1 MAGVKIT
8 DLVAITEAASN
19 DLLYIVDVS
28 NTTQSPQGTSSQ
40 IEVGNMFSSGSYTPT
55 ISGEVNGIIVTPNSA
70 TYIKVGNIVTVS
82 AQIEIQLDTGEVDGS
97 FEMSLPV
104 ASDFTN
110 GKNLFGLMQY
120 SYGPGTLAEIVK
132 LEISAETTNNTCI
145 VGLEVATA
153 TASLAYCTIQF
164 QYEVLS

>member
-8 DLVAITEAASN
+8 DLTPITSAASN

-28 NTTQSPQGTSSQ
+28 NTTESPQGTSSQ
-40 IEVGNMFSSGSYTPT
+40 IEVGKMFSSGSYTPT
-55 ISGEVNGIIVTPNSA
+55 ISAFTNGIEADAISA

-82 AQIEIQLDTGEVDGS
+82 AQIGIQLDSGEVDGT

-104 ASDFTN
+104 ASDFTSV
-110 GKNLFGLMQY
+110 KNLFGLMQY
-120 SYGPGTLAEIVK
+120 SYGGGILAEIVQ
-132 LEISAETTNNTCI
+132 LEIGAQITNNTCAVAI
-145 VGLEVATA
+145 EVATPTA
-153 TASLAYCTIQF
+153 TLYYCTIQF

>member
-28 NTTQSPQGTSSQ
+28 NTTQSPEGTSSQ
-40 IEVGNMFSSGSYTPT
+40 IEVGKMFSSGSYTPT
-55 ISGEVNGIIVTPNSA
+55 FSGEVNGIIVTPNSA

-82 AQIEIQLDTGEVDGS
+82 AQLAIQLDSGETYGA

-104 ASDFTN
+104 ASDFTSQ
-110 GKNLFGLMQY
+110 KQCFGLMQY
-120 SYGPGTLAEIVK
+120 SFGPGTLAEIVD
-132 LEISAETTNNTCI
+132 LSIGAETTNNTCE
-145 VGLEVATA
+145 VYLEVVTPAKDL
-153 TASLAYCTIQF
+153 SYCTIQF
-164 QYEVLS
+164 QYEVL

>member
-40 IEVGNMFSSGSYTPT
+40 IELGNLVSSGNWTPVV
-55 ISGEVNGIIVTPNSA
+55 SGETYSEVVSIQRANYSRVGSIVTCSLF
-70 TYIKVGNIVTVS
+70 IDL
-82 AQIEIQLDTGEVDGS
+82 QLDAAETQAT
-97 FEMSLPV
+97 FQISLPV

-110 GKNLFGLMQY
+110 AKDAFG
-120 SYGPGTLAEIVK
+120 IVAYNGD
-132 LEISAETTNNTCI
+132 LSEFIAWVISAD
-145 VGLEVATA
+145 TA
-153 TASLAYCTIQF
+153 TNKIVIDVQSVSTAYLYQSLYVML
-164 QYEVLS
+164 QYEVK

>member
-55 ISGEVNGIIVTPNSA
+55 VSGVVNAITATPISA
-70 TYIKVGNIVTVS
+70 TFIKVGSIATVS
-82 AQIEIQLDTGEVDGS
+82 IQLSIVLDTAQTTGS
-97 FEMSLPV
+97 FELSLPV
-104 ASDFTN
+104 ASNFTN
-110 GKNLFGLMQY
+110 QKNLFGLMQY
-120 SYGPGTLAEIVK
+120 SVGPGTLAEI
-132 LEISAETTNNTCI
+132 LLLDIRAETTNNTCLVEI
-145 VGLEVATA
+145 EVLTA
-153 TASLAYCTIQF
+153 AISMDYCTLQF
-164 QYEVLS
+164 QYEVI